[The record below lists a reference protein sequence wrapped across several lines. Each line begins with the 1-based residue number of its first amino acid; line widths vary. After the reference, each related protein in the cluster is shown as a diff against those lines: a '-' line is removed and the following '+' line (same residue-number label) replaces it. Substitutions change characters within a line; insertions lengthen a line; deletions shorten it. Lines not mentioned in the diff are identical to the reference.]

1 MATALDPADPL
12 IRGWVGHNT
21 PSYRTKVVEIGG
33 RYGFGSVSLAKEM
46 PELTFEVWC
55 DSLDFLR
62 RGEALVGPEAKARI
76 AFIHTSSSF
85 DPPTSSNSS
94 SIFVYLIRNVFWNW
108 ADDKVV
114 QLLQTLLP
122 TLRATPSTRIV
133 VTDGVSPRA
142 KEFPPHVEIAYR
154 RRDITTMTMHN
165 VKQRTQAEWLQMFAL
180 VDPALKV
187 NLSPFPYAADV
198 GVGKNQFRN

>member
-1 MATALDPADPL
+1 MATALDPADNL
-12 IRGWVGHNT
+12 IRAWIRHNT
-21 PSYRTKVVEIGG
+21 PSDRTKAVEIGG
-33 RYGFGSVSLAKEM
+33 RYGFASVSLAKEM

-62 RGEALVGPEAKARI
+62 RGEELVEPEAKARI
-76 AFIHTSSSF
+76 TFIRTSSPF
-85 DPPTSSNSS
+85 DPPPSNNSS
-94 SIFVYLIRNVFWNW
+94 STFVYLIRNVFWNW

-114 QLLQTLLP
+114 QLLRTLLP

-133 VTDGVSPRA
+133 VTDGVSPRS

-165 VKQRTQAEWLQMFAL
+165 VKQRTQAEWLQVFAQ

-187 NLSPFPYAADV
+187 GLSFLSLC
-198 GVGKNQFRN
+198 R